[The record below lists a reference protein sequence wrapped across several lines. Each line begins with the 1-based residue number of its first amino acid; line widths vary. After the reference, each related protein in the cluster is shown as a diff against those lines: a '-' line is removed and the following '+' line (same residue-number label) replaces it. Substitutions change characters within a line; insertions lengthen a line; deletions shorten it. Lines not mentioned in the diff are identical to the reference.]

1 MYEFAF
7 IPNAFRILGKRR
19 LKAET
24 GIRIFQSGPRGRHEV
39 RREQRRSFNT
49 RVRCLGGEECEDLEK
64 DQVVESPATTWLR
77 RFAGRGLGRLSV
89 WI

>member
-7 IPNAFRILGKRR
+7 IPNAFRMLGKCR

-24 GIRIFQSGPRGRHEV
+24 GIHIFQSGPRGRHKV

-49 RVRCLGGEECEDLEK
+49 RVRCLGGEECEYLEK
-64 DQVVESPATTWLR
+64 DQVVESHATTWLR
-77 RFAGRGLGRLSV
+77 RFADRLGLN
-89 WI
+89 

>member
-7 IPNAFRILGKRR
+7 IPNAFRMLGKRR

-24 GIRIFQSGPRGRHEV
+24 EIRIFQSGPRGRHEV

-49 RVRCLGGEECEDLEK
+49 RVRSLGGEECEYLGK
-64 DQVVESPATTWLR
+64 DQVVESPATSWLR
-77 RFAGRGLGRLSV
+77 SIADRLGV
-89 WI
+89 N